1 MWFLLATGV
10 CVSSCGADL
19 VLPTS
24 YAPVPT
30 EEVPCPAVQKRSCC
44 MKKFAFILCDA
55 DSIPTSLSDPEA
67 IALLKTNLKM
77 MSYPSASVK
86 FNAPTT
92 DTFELPCGDKMIV
105 SKKQTIDIEV
115 YTVAEDHSDET
126 HWRDICLLD
135 GKLSWIG
142 QFTDGYTVLAD
153 DWITTFLASEVTL
166 PVTQMGIPFSF
177 SIPPYP
183 APFVKG
189 EPCRWIMQIEI
200 DIDCVLRSA
209 LMPGFIGQLDT

>member
-10 CVSSCGADL
+10 CTSNCGADL
-19 VLPTS
+19 VLPAS

-30 EEVPCPAVQKRSCC
+30 EENPCPKAQKRSCC
-44 MKKFAFILCDA
+44 MKKFAFSLCDA
-55 DSIPTSLSDPEA
+55 DSLPTSLDDPEA
-67 IALLKTNLKM
+67 IALLKTNLKL
-77 MSYPSASVK
+77 MSYPLASVK

-92 DTFELPCGDKMIV
+92 GTFDLPCGDKMV
-105 SKKQTIDIEV
+105 TEKKQLIDLEV

-126 HWRDICLLD
+126 HWKSICELD
-135 GKLSWIG
+135 GKLTWIG
-142 QFTDGYTVLAD
+142 QYTDGYTVLAE
-153 DWITTFLASEVTL
+153 DWITAALAADAVL

-177 SIPPYP
+177 TIPPYP

-200 DIDCVLRSA
+200 DIDCVLRA
-209 LMPGFIGQLDT
+209 AYMTGFIGQLDT